1 MNYYEILNIKN
12 DASKSEIRK
21 SYKALIKK
29 YHPDVYNGDKKIA
42 EDMSMKINEAYEVL
56 SDEKLRNEYDIELEN
71 QQKSDL
77 NDMASDFYNYASN
90 KVNEESNSNKY
101 KENYTNNFYSKFY
114 DSHIRPTED
123 FLSEKFDTLKIK
135 QKIMIFLAFLF
146 VICMMIF
153 FTFLDYLKFV
163 PVKSETKKMDYP
175 NNFTIVNKP
184 DIEDDEYFFYYK

>member
-1 MNYYEILNIKN
+1 
-12 DASKSEIRK
+12 
-21 SYKALIKK
+21 
-29 YHPDVYNGDKKIA
+29 
-42 EDMSMKINEAYEVL
+42 
-56 SDEKLRNEYDIELEN
+56 
-71 QQKSDL
+71 
-77 NDMASDFYNYASN
+77 MASDFYNYASN

-123 FLSEKFDTLKIK
+123 FVSEKFDTLKIK